1 MGIVSVAFFFF
12 FFTCV
17 ATLLLEEMAGVF
29 KYRLHETS
37 RSDPH

>member
-1 MGIVSVAFFFF
+1 MGIVSVAFFFS
-12 FFTCV
+12 TCV

-37 RSDPH
+37 KSDPH